1 MHVFLLKLQE
11 TVSKPTTLKKRK
23 RSFLQ
28 ASLEKI
34 KHIFSTVLHA
44 NISTSI
50 RKIKQKISIRFTTSE
65 ICYGVVVVFFFRG
78 GGGGGGSGIIKREE
92 KMVITQIK
100 TQRGGK
106 LPLLSAE
113 HESPLSSC
121 NKIE

>member
-50 RKIKQKISIRFTTSE
+50 RKIKRKISIRFTTSE
-65 ICYGVVVVFFFRG
+65 ICYGVVVVFFPG
-78 GGGGGGSGIIKREE
+78 GWGWGGEGG
-92 KMVITQIK
+92 VLFTVV
-100 TQRGGK
+100 
-106 LPLLSAE
+106 LV
-113 HESPLSSC
+113 
-121 NKIE
+121 